1 MRLAVIIPVY
11 NGREYLVHCLA
22 AIKRSSRMPDELL
35 VVDDGSTDGS
45 GTLAAEMGACALRLG
60 ERPQGPAVARNRAA
74 TICQADILVFV
85 DADVALH
92 SDALSRMEAY
102 LEAHPEVSA
111 LFGSYDDAPTAPGL
125 VSRYK
130 NLFHHYTH
138 QHSRREASTFWAG
151 CGAIRREAFWAAG
164 GFPEEYPQP
173 SIEDIALGMRLRRQG
188 HRIWLCPEIQG
199 THLKR
204 WTFGNMLK
212 TDIFQRAIPW
222 GNLMLREGYLP
233 NDLNLDWRNRLGGAL
248 AILALLGLLGT
259 PFRPWIGGVTA
270 AALLGL
276 VWLNADLYRFFFRHG
291 GWRFAL
297 GAAGLH
303 LLYLLYSSVAFGYC
317 FLRHIGS
324 RLRAKQSAEPL

>member
-151 CGAIRREAFWAAG
+151 CGAIRRE
-164 GFPEEYPQP
+164 
-173 SIEDIALGMRLRRQG
+173 
-188 HRIWLCPEIQG
+188 
-199 THLKR
+199 
-204 WTFGNMLK
+204 
-212 TDIFQRAIPW
+212 
-222 GNLMLREGYLP
+222 
-233 NDLNLDWRNRLGGAL
+233 
-248 AILALLGLLGT
+248 
-259 PFRPWIGGVTA
+259 
-270 AALLGL
+270 
-276 VWLNADLYRFFFRHG
+276 
-291 GWRFAL
+291 
-297 GAAGLH
+297 
-303 LLYLLYSSVAFGYC
+303 
-317 FLRHIGS
+317 
-324 RLRAKQSAEPL
+324 